1 MKKIVCIY
9 MIINIIT
16 GKFYIGQTIDFERRK
31 REHMRN
37 PPPGMQDDVDKYG
50 SDVFKFE
57 IVEEC
62 RREELN
68 DKENYYITELEPA
81 YNTIKAHNW
90 THTPETCKKISDAK
104 MGHSTAPESC
114 ELMSSKRLHV
124 SLADEHVEKC
134 RQASFGN
141 KSRSK
146 PVMCVETGKVYP
158 NMKTAAA
165 DIGIDPSAI
174 SGVIRGIN
182 ITAGGY
188 HWRYP
193 DGEENKGSQHRN
205 MPVMDEDTG
214 KIYPTI
220 DAAAADLGI
229 SATTI
234 SRIAHGQTIS
244 ILHFKFVQEPTHN
257 KIRSEDER
265 KNHPACPVICLE
277 TGEQFSSI
285 RQAAKA
291 LGVSHGAI
299 SAVLRGIGIAVDGL
313 HFCYADDRPNKI
325 RDETTRKTTS
335 GKPILCIETGQV
347 FPSLKAAA
355 DSLNLNHSNI
365 CGVLKGKRPSV
376 GGFHF
381 EYVT

>member
-1 MKKIVCIY
+1 MKNVICIY
-9 MIINIIT
+9 MITNTIT
-16 GKFYIGQTIDFERRK
+16 GDFYIGQTTDMHERELAHR
-31 REHMRN
+31 RE
-37 PPPGMQDDVDKYG
+37 PPPKMRDDVEEYTWDA
-50 SDVFKFE
+50 FKFE
-57 IVEEC
+57 IIEEC
-62 RREELN
+62 AKEELN
-68 DKENYYITELEPA
+68 EKENYYITKLDPE
-81 YNTIKAHNW
+81 YNTIKIHNW
-90 THTPETCKKISDAK
+90 THTPETCKKISEAK
-104 MGHSTAPESC
+104 MGHSTTPESC

-124 SLADEHVEKC
+124 SLTDEHIEKC

-165 DIGIDPSAI
+165 DVVISPSAI
-174 SGVIRGIN
+174 SLVLRGITL
-182 ITAGGY
+182 TAGGY

-244 ILHFKFVQEPTHN
+244 TLHFKFLQEPTYN
-257 KIRSEDER
+257 EIRSEDER
-265 KNHPACPVICLE
+265 KNHSACPVICLE

-291 LGVSHGAI
+291 LGISHGVI
-299 SAVLRGIGIAVDGL
+299 SAILRGVGIAANGL

-335 GKPILCIETGQV
+335 SKSILCVETGQV

-376 GGFHF
+376 GGLHF